1 MSKML
6 YQNTD
11 FISELY
17 FIFFFFLAN
26 FKDRRILLSV
36 GILDILKSTE
46 IGEKT
51 FSLGHGDSFKFKFIH
66 QGKKIA
72 MKNSAE

>member
-6 YQNTD
+6 YQDTD
-11 FISELY
+11 FVSELY
-17 FIFFFFLAN
+17 FIFFLAN

-46 IGEKT
+46 IGEKNL
-51 FSLGHGDSFKFKFIH
+51 FLRAWGLFQVYDLYIRVRK
-66 QGKKIA
+66 
-72 MKNSAE
+72 